1 METPLEKYF
10 GIPLSWCCR
19 TDPIDFGNDPSK
31 VKELILADCKV
42 ERIIDKIGKEKER
55 RSLLEFLNLIIHQIH
70 SLFCECRKTE
80 SDLEQTP

>member
-1 METPLEKYF
+1 MNSNEKIEIIETPLENHF

-42 ERIIDKIGKEKER
+42 ERIIDKIGK
-55 RSLLEFLNLIIHQIH
+55 
-70 SLFCECRKTE
+70 
-80 SDLEQTP
+80 

>member
-1 METPLEKYF
+1 MENHF

-19 TDPIDFGNDPSK
+19 TDPIDFGNDPAK

-55 RSLLEFLNLIIHQIH
+55 RSLLEFLNLIIPQMNSHV
-70 SLFCECRKTE
+70 CECGKTE
-80 SDLEQTP
+80 LELE

>member
-1 METPLEKYF
+1 MEKSF

-42 ERIIDKIGKEKER
+42 ERTVNKIIEKKGFFGFGKTTEKESTDERMVDKIGEEKR
-55 RSLLEFLNLIIHQIH
+55 NQPFFGKN
-70 SLFCECRKTE
+70 
-80 SDLEQTP
+80 